1 MNAAEAATRS
11 PGRPAGRLQTVVVLA
26 VTAVV
31 IAAVAFL
38 MGGGLGKDGG
48 LTTVTLTGN
57 VAAAAPVVGGLPPGF
72 TAMTYD
78 GKPVSMADYAG
89 KPLWLTFG
97 ASWCPDCRNEAPDV
111 EAAYQ
116 KYKAQGLNVLAVF
129 IGESATDISGYA
141 GRAGLTFPIA
151 VDEQTAIASLYRNM
165 GLPTH
170 YFIAADGTI
179 RDLRIGALDPAD
191 MDREIAAI
199 LK

>member
-1 MNAAEAATRS
+1 MNAVEAASQS
-11 PGRPAGRLQTVVVLA
+11 PARPAGRLQTVVVLA
-26 VTAVV
+26 VTALV

-38 MGGGLGKDGG
+38 MGGGLGKNGG
-48 LTTVTLTGN
+48 ITAVTLTGN

-72 TAMTYD
+72 TATTYD
-78 GKPVSMADYAG
+78 GKTVSLADYAG

-116 KYKAQGLNVLAVF
+116 KYRAQGLNVLAVF
-129 IGESATDISGYA
+129 INESPSDIAGYA

-151 VDEQTAIASLYRNM
+151 VDERTAIASLYRNM

-170 YFIAADGTI
+170 YFIAADGAI
-179 RDLRIGALDPAD
+179 KDLRIGALDPAD
-191 MDREIAAI
+191 MDREIAGI
-199 LK
+199 LN

>member
-1 MNAAEAATRS
+1 MNAVEAAPRS
-11 PGRPAGRLQTVVVLA
+11 PRQPAGRVQTIVVLA
-26 VTAVV
+26 VTALV
-31 IAAVAFL
+31 IAGVAFL

-48 LTTVTLTGN
+48 ITAVSLSGN

-72 TAMTYD
+72 TATTYD
-78 GKPVSMADYAG
+78 GKAVSLADYSG

-129 IGESATDISGYA
+129 ISESPADIAGYA

-151 VDEQTAIASLYRNM
+151 VDERTAIASLYRNM

-170 YFIAADGTI
+170 YFIAADGI
-179 RDLRIGALDPAD
+179 IKDLRIGALDPAD
-191 MDREIAAI
+191 MDREIAGI
-199 LK
+199 LH